1 MSSSDLP
8 VISTPSDSTKID
20 LPAPQAAKPAE
31 LRRSPPSEIRKPAV
45 PVAPADPRKASE
57 VRKPGSVAP
66 VAPRPAMIAPAAPPP
81 RPAAPAPAAAAGE
94 DEDPEKLLREY
105 AERQKTKV
113 LRLEQQLGEQ
123 KRVLAER
130 DAFKAKADAL
140 ARELQEARRQ
150 LEASAKQE
158 EMIKDLQAKV
168 DASLLASTM
177 ATDENGKLKAKVHE
191 TAEALKKAE
200 GRASQAEKALAEAQK
215 ALAAQSEG
223 RKDAETR
230 IAAALQS
237 LQGSSPSV
245 PIDAAV
251 TRPVPVTRPAEAP
264 RPAVPAR
271 PVAGPLR
278 K

>member
-8 VISTPSDSTKID
+8 VISTPNDSTKID
-20 LPAPQAAKPAE
+20 LPAPQAAKPPE
-31 LRRSPPSEIRKPAV
+31 PRRSPASEIRKPA
-45 PVAPADPRKASE
+45 APADPRKASE
-57 VRKPGSVAP
+57 ARKPGSVAP
-66 VAPRPAMIAPAAPPP
+66 AAPRPAMIAPAAVPP
-81 RPAAPAPAAAAGE
+81 RPAAAPAAGAE

-130 DAFKAKADAL
+130 DALKSRIDVL
-140 ARELQEARRQ
+140 TRELQEARRQ
-150 LEASAKQE
+150 IEASARQE

-177 ATDENGKLKAKVHE
+177 ATDENGKLKTKIQE
-191 TAEALKKAE
+191 TVEALRKAEARGA
-200 GRASQAEKALAEAQK
+200 QAEKSLAEAQK

-223 RKDAETR
+223 RKDAEAR
-230 IAAALQS
+230 IAAALQV
-237 LQGSSPSV
+237 LQGSSSAA

-251 TRPVPVTRPAEAP
+251 TRPVPVARPAEPP
-264 RPAVPAR
+264 RTNVPAR